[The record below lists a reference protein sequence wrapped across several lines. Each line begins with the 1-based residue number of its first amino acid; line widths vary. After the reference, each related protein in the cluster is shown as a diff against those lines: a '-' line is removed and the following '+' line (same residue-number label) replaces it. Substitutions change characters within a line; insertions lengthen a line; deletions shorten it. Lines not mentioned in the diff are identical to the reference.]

1 MSKKEN
7 FAEIVRYLLTGL
19 IIGAVNW
26 GPIFSLSIRRDCPC
40 SEATCSVG
48 SSQH

>member
-26 GPIFSLSIRRDCPC
+26 GSYFFFVDTAGLPVF
-40 SEATCSVG
+40 
-48 SSQH
+48 